1 LNRFLLEK
9 VISLGFDP
17 GPTQTPIVPL
27 IVGDDMRAVYFWK
40 RLFDEGLFTNCVLA
54 PGVQQGG
61 QRIRMCL
68 MATHSMEDLEQ
79 VVEIC
84 GRVGK
89 EIGIIK

>member
-1 LNRFLLEK
+1 VVLFFYE
-9 VISLGFDP
+9 I
-17 GPTQTPIVPL
+17 GPTETPIVPL
-27 IVGDDMRAVYFWK
+27 IIGDDVRTAGLWK

-54 PGVQQGG
+54 PGVAQGS

-68 MATHSMEDLEQ
+68 MATHSRDDLEK

-89 EIGIIK
+89 EMGLI